1 MATVAR
7 AIVTVRFRHT
17 SSSKRREK
25 VEVGL
30 IFDFRDVEKPQV
42 YPLRYTE
49 DFSMSRK
56 SESNPRSAFAAG
68 RGFAEL
74 P

>member
-1 MATVAR
+1 MLR
-7 AIVTVRFRHT
+7 R
-17 SSSKRREK
+17 SSLGSEAKPTRSEK

-30 IFDFRDVEKPQV
+30 IFDFLDVENPQV

-49 DFSMSRK
+49 DFSKSRK
-56 SESNPRSAFAAG
+56 SESNPRSAFVAG
-68 RGFAEL
+68 GVASL